1 MYLAQLTENQKQL
14 FLGLAYCIASADGNY
29 SDDEKRIM
37 ESYCAEMNIAAD
49 LNNLLTNPDE
59 IIAQIKADCGKVAR
73 KIIIFELIGLAMVDS
88 NYDDAE
94 RTIIDTAMD
103 KLEINKSFGSQC
115 EKILN
120 EYIEFQSKINDLVL
134 E

>member
-14 FLGLAYCIASADGNY
+14 FLGMAYCIASADGNY

-73 KIIIFELIGLAMVDS
+73 KIIIFS
-88 NYDDAE
+88 
-94 RTIIDTAMD
+94 
-103 KLEINKSFGSQC
+103 
-115 EKILN
+115 
-120 EYIEFQSKINDLVL
+120 
-134 E
+134 